1 MEDQNTEGKDRET
14 SALSK
19 KSLRQHIRQRKARH
33 TDEELVALSQPIVE
47 AVLADPRFQEA
58 QPSCSTTR
66 CPTRSI
72 PRASSPPR

>member
-1 MEDQNTEGKDRET
+1 MEDQNIEGKDRET

-47 AVLADPRFQEA
+47 PYWPTPVSRRHR
-58 QPSCSTTR
+58 PSSSTTR